1 MFIVKLYKP
10 FCDFPY
16 LLELC
21 LRSFL
26 ISGGPLNFILLIC
39 VGGGGLAPSPSPSPS
54 FLAGIA
60 ATAAAAAAY
69 TSRHELKCR
78 FITSN

>member
-1 MFIVKLYKP
+1 MLPISSGDMVKLYKGIGNYSVR
-10 FCDFPY
+10 Y

-60 ATAAAAAAY
+60 AASA
-69 TSRHELKCR
+69 
-78 FITSN
+78 

>member
-1 MFIVKLYKP
+1 MFIVKLCKT
-10 FCDFPY
+10 FGEFPY

-60 ATAAAAAAY
+60 AAPLVAAVAADAAA
-69 TSRHELKCR
+69 
-78 FITSN
+78 